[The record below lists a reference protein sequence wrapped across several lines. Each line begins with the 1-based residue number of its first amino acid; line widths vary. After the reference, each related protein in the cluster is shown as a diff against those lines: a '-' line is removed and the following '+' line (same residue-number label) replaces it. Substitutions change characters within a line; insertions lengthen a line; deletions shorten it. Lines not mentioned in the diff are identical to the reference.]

1 MKVYNESKFNM
12 WRACFAALWA
22 DGKLTSEEREWALK
36 KINTLRF
43 TDEQKQALLEELETQ
58 ADFLSIVE
66 KVTNKS
72 DRAFLAHQ
80 IRVISH
86 LDGHFSPE
94 EKELLENWRSVV
106 MQGVEDSKIKELL
119 ALDAL
124 DEEERADEVANKSSL
139 FERAFRTAQKFFT

>member
-1 MKVYNESKFNM
+1 MQIYNDSKFNM

-22 DGKLTSEEREWALK
+22 DGKLTSEEKEWALN

-43 TDEQKQALLEELETQ
+43 SDNQKQTLLDELETE
-58 ADFLSIVE
+58 ADFTAIVE
-66 KVTNKS
+66 QVIDKR

-86 LDGHFSPE
+86 LDGDFSNE
-94 EKELLENWRSVV
+94 EKALLKSWKGLV
-106 MQGVEDSKIKELL
+106 MQGVNQSEVDELL

-124 DEEERADEVANKSSL
+124 AEDQREKEAVSKSSL
-139 FERAFRTAQKFFT
+139 FEKAFRTAQRFFS